1 MNIKND
7 KYLKLESDYSNST
20 QTNVSNSIRSP
31 LSSTKH
37 LILNFYEE
45 PSNLNITSSFPVN
58 DSNVFSNSNSHSNL
72 KNSLI
77 SQQQVYS
84 KLNSIDQISFKQE
97 GMKNNLFLNDVKD
110 SCLKIINNSNTSIN
124 ILEEKISQNSFKNHK
139 ILLDP
144 DTIPI
149 YSMQLH
155 LKIFNNYILKKKPV
169 IYAEKTDNKKIFGFS
184 AMTFNNNC
192 EEKTKISLN
201 INLGIDKKN
210 SINYFILYSKKLKKD
225 LLNNIISSDFET
237 QNKMINKIN
246 DEILLLKNQNNELS
260 IFSNA
265 NLFNKTKENYISI
278 LSSYNSNDLKIMNNG
293 EIIKCEKN
301 LDFLILMD
309 KGIFKFLYCIEIN
322 FIIYNS
328 LKYVILNDLEFN
340 HFLEQSIINIFEQ
353 TIMKG
358 GKLEM
363 SMIFVCLEGIK
374 KIFDNKDIKKIDKIL
389 NRLEKTSYEIDN
401 KIINYVRNLSS
412 DEINSPQLIN
422 HNNFSN
428 ITFNKT
434 LSGDVIEKKKK
445 KISFFKCC
453 GL

>member
-1 MNIKND
+1 
-7 KYLKLESDYSNST
+7 
-20 QTNVSNSIRSP
+20 
-31 LSSTKH
+31 
-37 LILNFYEE
+37 
-45 PSNLNITSSFPVN
+45 
-58 DSNVFSNSNSHSNL
+58 
-72 KNSLI
+72 
-77 SQQQVYS
+77 
-84 KLNSIDQISFKQE
+84 
-97 GMKNNLFLNDVKD
+97 
-110 SCLKIINNSNTSIN
+110 
-124 ILEEKISQNSFKNHK
+124 
-139 ILLDP
+139 
-144 DTIPI
+144 
-149 YSMQLH
+149 
-155 LKIFNNYILKKKPV
+155 
-169 IYAEKTDNKKIFGFS
+169 
-184 AMTFNNNC
+184 
-192 EEKTKISLN
+192 
-201 INLGIDKKN
+201 
-210 SINYFILYSKKLKKD
+210 
-225 LLNNIISSDFET
+225 
-237 QNKMINKIN
+237 MINKIN

-278 LSSYNSNDLKIMNNG
+278 LSSYNSNDLKILNNG

-353 TIMKG
+353 TILKG

>member
-45 PSNLNITSSFPVN
+45 PSNLKSSQQSNLELYINDSPYNNNNNNNNNNSNLNITSSFPVN

-169 IYAEKTDNKKIFGFS
+169 IYAEKTDNEKIFGFS

-210 SINYFILYSKKLKKD
+210 SINYFILY
-225 LLNNIISSDFET
+225 
-237 QNKMINKIN
+237 
-246 DEILLLKNQNNELS
+246 
-260 IFSNA
+260 
-265 NLFNKTKENYISI
+265 
-278 LSSYNSNDLKIMNNG
+278 
-293 EIIKCEKN
+293 
-301 LDFLILMD
+301 
-309 KGIFKFLYCIEIN
+309 
-322 FIIYNS
+322 
-328 LKYVILNDLEFN
+328 
-340 HFLEQSIINIFEQ
+340 
-353 TIMKG
+353 
-358 GKLEM
+358 
-363 SMIFVCLEGIK
+363 
-374 KIFDNKDIKKIDKIL
+374 
-389 NRLEKTSYEIDN
+389 
-401 KIINYVRNLSS
+401 
-412 DEINSPQLIN
+412 
-422 HNNFSN
+422 
-428 ITFNKT
+428 
-434 LSGDVIEKKKK
+434 
-445 KISFFKCC
+445 
-453 GL
+453 